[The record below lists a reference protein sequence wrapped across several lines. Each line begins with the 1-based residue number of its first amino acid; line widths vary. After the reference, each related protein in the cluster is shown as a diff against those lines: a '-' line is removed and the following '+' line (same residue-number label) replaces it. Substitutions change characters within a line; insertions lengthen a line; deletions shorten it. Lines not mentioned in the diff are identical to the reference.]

1 MVILLTLIPSGC
13 CSRQAME
20 LLQSWKSWFLQ
31 VIFLSLQVFFL
42 LRKEVCAFGLCS
54 SEFFTLKYS
63 AMCFGGNAVELCMK
77 TRLCRAP
84 YIPIQFGRTSYNRT
98 LIFFWTSSLPS
109 REELFPSP
117 TLWLTF
123 SHNLPW
129 APLKQ
134 QNIISGVIASSS
146 PRLKM
151 VFNLLTEQ
159 CTEHGA

>member
-31 VIFLSLQVFFL
+31 VIFLSLQVFPFKKGSVCIWTLL
-42 LRKEVCAFGLCS
+42 LRILYIKIFCHVL
-54 SEFFTLKYS
+54 LW
-63 AMCFGGNAVELCMK
+63 GNAVELCMK